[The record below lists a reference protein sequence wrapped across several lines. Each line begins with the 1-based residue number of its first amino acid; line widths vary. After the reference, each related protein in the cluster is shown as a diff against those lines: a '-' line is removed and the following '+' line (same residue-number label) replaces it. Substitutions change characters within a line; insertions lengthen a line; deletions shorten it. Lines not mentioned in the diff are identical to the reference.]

1 MNFRLSNHACHVAG
15 AGDDDWGFS
24 LLINHSSRTVPLNS
38 SHFALDMSSMLR
50 KKPSADVGGGVEE
63 SLGELLFLF
72 NEMSILRP
80 SRSREYLPLFLAW
93 KM

>member
-1 MNFRLSNHACHVAG
+1 MLVMSPVLETTTG
-15 AGDDDWGFS
+15 ASRYSF
-24 LLINHSSRTVPLNS
+24 NHSSRTVPLNS